1 MKLIHITE
9 AADRIG
15 VSRQTLKNWC
25 DNGTIPSH
33 KMGRTEGS
41 TRSVWV
47 DSDTIDALADTMRD
61 VERARNILKK
71 EAARFESQEE
81 LFYDMADE
89 IEREVF
95 LIGKVGSAVRRK
107 EFYLSIPKML
117 ASIGTI
123 TDREADI
130 MCQVIDGREIMLI
143 ALDYGLTKTRVL
155 QIFLKGCKKA
165 AELKDIKSELDEL
178 KRLRVE
184 VAELKTVIKNLSKDE
199 QNNNHGQIDDSFRNK
214 VHRRLVDCGLS
225 TRTLGCLV
233 GAGIYTVADLCK
245 WNKLDLLHIRNFGK
259 KSLAELDDF
268 LEEMG
273 LYFGMDVDKMILND
287 ILYEI

>member
-33 KMGRTEGS
+33 KMGKTEGS
-41 TRSVWV
+41 SRSLWV
-47 DSDTIDALADTMRD
+47 DGDTIDALADTMKD
-61 VERARNILKK
+61 VERAKAILEK
-71 EAARFESQEE
+71 EAERFESQED
-81 LFYDMADE
+81 LFYEMSDNIRHD
-89 IEREVF
+89 VF

-123 TDREADI
+123 NDREADI
-130 MCQVIDGREIMLI
+130 MCQYIDGKDALQIG
-143 ALDYGLTKTRVL
+143 LDYGLTRTRVL

-165 AELKDIKSELDEL
+165 AELKDIKSQLDEL

-184 VAELKTVIKNLSKDE
+184 VAELKTVIKNLSKDD
-199 QNNNHGQIDDSFRNK
+199 NNNLGQIDDSFRNK
-214 VHRRLVDCGLS
+214 IHRRLVECGLS

-245 WNKLDLLHIRNFGK
+245 YNKLDLLHIRNFGK

-268 LEEMG
+268 LEGMG
-273 LYFGMDVDKMILND
+273 LYFGMDVDEIIVKNILN
-287 ILYEI
+287 ET

>member
-41 TRSVWV
+41 SRSVWV
-47 DSDTIDALADTMRD
+47 DSDTIDALADSLKD
-61 VERARNILKK
+61 VERARDILKK
-71 EAARFESQEE
+71 ETERFESQWE

-107 EFYLSIPKML
+107 DFYLSIPKML

-130 MCQVIDGREIMLI
+130 MYKVIDGMGIIQI

-155 QIFLKGCKKA
+155 QIFLRGCKKA

-184 VAELKTVIKNLSKDE
+184 VAELKTVIKNLSKDD
-199 QNNNHGQIDDSFRNK
+199 NNNLGQIDDSFRNK
-214 VHRRLVDCGLS
+214 VHRRLVECGLS

-245 WNKLDLLHIRNFGK
+245 YNKLDLLHIRNFGK

-273 LYFGMDVDKMILND
+273 LYFGMDVDEMIVKNILN
-287 ILYEI
+287 ET

>member
-41 TRSVWV
+41 SRSVWV
-47 DSDTIDALADTMRD
+47 DGDTIDALADSLKD
-61 VERARNILKK
+61 VEKAKAILEK
-71 EAARFESQEE
+71 ETERFESQEE
-81 LFYDMADE
+81 FFHDMADE

-184 VAELKTVIKNLSKDE
+184 VAELKTVIKNLSKD
-199 QNNNHGQIDDSFRNK
+199 NNNNPGQIDDSFRNK
-214 VHRRLVDCGLS
+214 VHRRLVECGLS

-245 WNKLDLLHIRNFGK
+245 YNKLDLLHIRNFGK

-268 LEEMG
+268 LEGMG

>member
-33 KMGRTEGS
+33 KMGRTEDS
-41 TRSVWV
+41 SRSVWV

-61 VERARNILKK
+61 VERARDILKK
-71 EAARFESQEE
+71 EADYFNSKADF
-81 LFYDMADE
+81 FYEMSDE
-89 IEREVF
+89 IRHDVF

-117 ASIGTI
+117 AGIGTI
-123 TDREADI
+123 NDREAEI

-143 ALDYGLTKTRVL
+143 ALDYGLSKTRVL

-199 QNNNHGQIDDSFRNK
+199 HNDHMGQIDDSFRNK
-214 VHRRLVDCGLS
+214 IHRRLVECGLS

-233 GAGIYTVADLCK
+233 GAGIYTVSDLCK
-245 WNKLDLLHIRNFGK
+245 HNKLDLLHIRNFGK

-268 LEEMG
+268 LEGMG

>member
-9 AADRIG
+9 AAERIG

-41 TRSVWV
+41 SRSVWV
-47 DSDTIDALADTMRD
+47 DSDTIDALADTMKD
-61 VERARNILKK
+61 VEKAKAILEK
-71 EAARFESQEE
+71 EAERFESQEE

-107 EFYLSIPKML
+107 DFYMSIPKML
-117 ASIGTI
+117 ASIGII
-123 TDREADI
+123 TEREADI
-130 MCQVIDGREIMLI
+130 MCQVIVGREIMLI

-155 QIFLKGCKKA
+155 QIFLRGCRKA

-184 VAELKTVIKNLSKDE
+184 VAELKTVIKNLSKDDNS
-199 QNNNHGQIDDSFRNK
+199 NNLGQIDDGFRNK
-214 VHRRLVDCGLS
+214 IHRRLVECGLS

-245 WNKLDLLHIRNFGK
+245 YNRSDLLHIRNFGK

-268 LEEMG
+268 LEGLG
-273 LYFGMDVDKMILND
+273 LYFGMDVDEMILKD
-287 ILYEI
+287 ILNET

>member
-33 KMGRTEGS
+33 RMGRTEGS
-41 TRSVWV
+41 SRSVWV
-47 DSDTIDALADTMRD
+47 DGDTIDSLADTMRD
-61 VERARNILKK
+61 VERAREILKK
-71 EAARFESQEE
+71 EAEHFDSQED
-81 LFYDMADE
+81 LFYEMSHNIRHD
-89 IEREVF
+89 VF

-130 MCQVIDGREIMLI
+130 MCQVIDGRDIMLI
-143 ALDYGLTKTRVL
+143 ALDYGLSKTRVL

-184 VAELKTVIKNLSKDE
+184 VAELKTVIKNLSKD
-199 QNNNHGQIDDSFRNK
+199 NNNNLGQIDDSFRNK
-214 VHRRLVDCGLS
+214 IHRRLVECGLS

-245 WNKLDLLHIRNFGK
+245 YNKLNLLHIRNFGK

-268 LEEMG
+268 LEGLG
-273 LYFGMDVDKMILND
+273 LYFGMDVDEIIVKNILN
-287 ILYEI
+287 ET

>member
-25 DNGTIPSH
+25 NNGTIPSH

-41 TRSVWV
+41 SRSVWV
-47 DSDTIDALADTMRD
+47 DGDTIDALADTMKD
-61 VERARNILKK
+61 VEKAKAILEK
-71 EAARFESQEE
+71 EAERFESQED
-81 LFYDMADE
+81 LFYEMSNNIRHD
-89 IEREVF
+89 VF

-107 EFYLSIPKML
+107 DFYMSIPKML

-130 MCQVIDGREIMLI
+130 MFQVIDGRDIMLI

-165 AELKDIKSELDEL
+165 AELKDIKSQLDEL

-184 VAELKTVIKNLSKDE
+184 VAELKTVIKNLSKDD
-199 QNNNHGQIDDSFRNK
+199 NNNMGQIDDSFRNK
-214 VHRRLVDCGLS
+214 IHRRLVECGLS

-268 LEEMG
+268 LEGMG

>member
-33 KMGRTEGS
+33 KMGKTEGS
-41 TRSVWV
+41 SRSVWV
-47 DSDTIDALADTMRD
+47 DGDTIDALADTMKD
-61 VERARNILKK
+61 VERAKAILEK
-71 EAARFESQEE
+71 EAERFESQED
-81 LFYDMADE
+81 LFYEMSNNIRHD
-89 IEREVF
+89 VF

-107 EFYLSIPKML
+107 DFYLSIPKML

-123 TDREADI
+123 TEREADI
-130 MCQVIDGREIMLI
+130 MYHVIDGREIMLI
-143 ALDYGLTKTRVL
+143 ALDYGLSKTRVL

-165 AELKDIKSELDEL
+165 ADLKDIKSELDEL

-184 VAELKTVIKNLSKDE
+184 VAELKTVIKNLSKDD
-199 QNNNHGQIDDSFRNK
+199 NNNLGQIDDGFRNK
-214 VHRRLVDCGLS
+214 IHRRLVDCGLS

-245 WNKLDLLHIRNFGK
+245 YNKLDLLHIRNFGK

-268 LEEMG
+268 LEGMG
-273 LYFGMDVDKMILND
+273 LYFGMDVDEMILKD
-287 ILYEI
+287 ILNET